1 METDTRSLD
10 HLGIVAAVFDRLG
23 IADVIDSRMPK
34 LRQHKLEHSVIVKA
48 MVLNGLG
55 FVGQRLYLF
64 PEFYERLPVERLLGD
79 GVNASDLNDDAIG
92 RTLDA
97 IYEHGAT
104 DLFNE
109 IALKVMGELEL
120 GVQRLHADTTSFSVH
135 GSYEGFNG
143 GRSIEIT
150 LGHSKDSRMDLKQF
164 VLSLV
169 TNQDGIP
176 LFAKA
181 HSGNASDR
189 NTIIESFLKIKSGLN
204 LEDCAYYIADSAVYT
219 EPNIRM
225 LGREMKWITR
235 VPATIKE
242 CEMLLDSDVEMV
254 ECRDA
259 RYRCFSTTSDYGGVQ
274 QKWVLYQSEPMRDL
288 KAERFENHLEKDGT
302 KARRSLAK
310 LKRREFACEADALK
324 EAELWARDHPL
335 YRFSH
340 ISLKKVCKRA
350 DKKRGRPKNGE
361 KLIEIYFIDADI
373 ELDQEKVEKTKSR
386 LGRFIIAT
394 NDLNIDPDT
403 LLSYYKG
410 QQEVERGFRF
420 LKDKSFRVAEV
431 YLKKEE
437 RIEALAMIMVLS
449 LMIYSVA
456 EWLIRKRLQESNQSI
471 PNQLKKP
478 TQKPTLKWIAFMFL
492 GVTEVNIWL
501 CGEKHQEI
509 ANLNENTLK
518 IIKLF
523 GPECEKYYGM
533 ER

>member
-10 HLGIVAAVFDRLG
+10 HLGIVAAVFDQLG
-23 IADVIDSRMPK
+23 IGDVIDRRMPK
-34 LRQHKLEHSVIVKA
+34 LRQHKLDHSVVVKA

-79 GVNASDLNDDAIG
+79 GVCASDLNDDTIG

-104 DLFNE
+104 DLFND
-109 IALKVMGELEL
+109 IALRVMGELEL

-135 GSYEGFNG
+135 GDYDGSDGW
-143 GRSIEIT
+143 RSIEIT
-150 LGHSKDSRMDLKQF
+150 QGHSKDGRMDLKQF
-164 VLSLV
+164 VLGLV

-176 LFAKA
+176 LFVKA
-181 HSGNASDR
+181 HSGNASDK
-189 NTIIESFLKIKSGLN
+189 NTIIESFLKIRSGLN
-204 LEDCAYYIADSAVYT
+204 LDDRAYYIADSAVYT
-219 EPNIRM
+219 EPNIKM
-225 LGREMKWITR
+225 LGTDMKWITR
-235 VPATIKE
+235 VPATINE
-242 CEMLLDSDVEMV
+242 CERLLDSDVEMV

-259 RYRCFSTTSDYGGVQ
+259 RYRCFTTTSDYGGIQ
-274 QKWVLYQSEPMRDL
+274 QKWVMYQSQPMRDQ
-288 KAERFENHLEKDGT
+288 KVKRFEKQLEKDGT
-302 KARRSLAK
+302 KARRSLAR
-310 LKRREFACEADALK
+310 LKRREFACEADALN

-340 ISLKKVCKRA
+340 ISVKKLCKRA
-350 DKKRGRPKNGE
+350 DKRRGRPKNGE
-361 KLIEIYFIDADI
+361 KLIESYFIDADI
-373 ELDQEKVEKTKSR
+373 EPDQEKIENTKSR

-394 NDLNIDPDT
+394 NDVNLDPDT

-456 EWLIRKRLQESNQSI
+456 EWLIRKRLRESNQTI

-501 CGEKHQEI
+501 CGEKYQKI

-518 IIKLF
+518 IIKLL
-523 GPECEKYYGM
+523 GPECEKYYGS